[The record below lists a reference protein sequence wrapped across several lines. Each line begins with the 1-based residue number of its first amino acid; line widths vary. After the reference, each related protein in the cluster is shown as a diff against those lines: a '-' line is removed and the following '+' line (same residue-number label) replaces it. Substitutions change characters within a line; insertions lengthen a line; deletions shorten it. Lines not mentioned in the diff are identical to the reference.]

1 MILKG
6 SQRAGGSDLATH
18 LMNSFD
24 NESVEIAEV
33 YGTVAGDLHGAFAE
47 MEAVAAGT
55 KAENYLYSLS
65 INPSAPLTRE
75 QYHEAI
81 SIIED
86 RLGLSDQPRA
96 VVFHVKPG
104 NGTAAREHCHVVWSK
119 IDAGNMKAIHMA
131 YDHSKLCDLSCEL
144 AHRYG
149 LELPPGLKA
158 WEEKRRFEKDYLEA
172 TMAENA
178 QAKETGV
185 TPEQRQVEITA
196 AYSQTDTAEGFQN
209 ALLEKGYILAQGAR
223 RAFVAVDGFGKA
235 HSLTRYVKGYKA
247 KEVRG
252 RLRSLDLAE
261 LPTVDEA
268 REQVQ
273 AMQQAAED
281 RAREQTQAI
290 REQALGE
297 LKKQHA
303 QRRLP
308 LNSKEQDLLTRHA
321 SERMALHAAQRS
333 ESRSVIF
340 RIKTAVLHLIDKT
353 PGLRSVLSHI
363 TKNPNL
369 NPEQRH
375 ALETRAVDARH
386 ARERS
391 GMEREKRSMAS
402 VEARELL
409 SLERK
414 LRRQISES
422 EKQSLAPDAAPDG
435 QEKLQHLQAELE
447 EARTAR
453 EEAEELFVTFN
464 DAAEFVEGTDRAGDD
479 DEDRAPSWKERAEKT
494 RRGHRP
500 RRGKGYGYRRDE

>member
-24 NESVEIAEV
+24 NELVEIAEV

-47 MEAVAAGT
+47 FEAVAAGT
-55 KAENYLYSLS
+55 KAEQYLYSLS

-81 SIIED
+81 AEIED
-86 RLGLSDQPRA
+86 RLGLTDQPRA
-96 VVFHVKPG
+96 VVFHVKDG
-104 NGTAAREHCHVVWSK
+104 REHCHVIWSRT
-119 IDAGNMKAIHMA
+119 DVENMKAIHMSH
-131 YDHSKLCDLSCEL
+131 DHSKLCDLSCEL
-144 AHRYG
+144 AHKHG
-149 LELPPGLKA
+149 LELPPGLRA
-158 WEEKRRFEKDYLEA
+158 WEAKRKFEKDYLEA

-178 QAKETGV
+178 QAKETGI
-185 TPEQRQVEITA
+185 TPEQRQAEITA

-209 ALLEKGYILAQGAR
+209 ALLEAGYILAQGAR
-223 RAFVAVDGFGKA
+223 RAFVVVDGFGKA

-247 KEVRG
+247 KEIKG

-268 REQVQ
+268 REQVK
-273 AMQQAAED
+273 AKQQAAIE
-281 RAREQTQAI
+281 RTREQAQAI
-290 REQALGE
+290 REKALDA
-297 LKKQHA
+297 LKLLHA

-308 LNSKEQDLLTRHA
+308 LETKEQDLLVKHA
-321 SERMALHAAQRS
+321 SERMALHAAQKQ
-333 ESRSVIF
+333 ESQKVLY

-353 PGLRSVLSHI
+353 PGLRSVLAPI

-386 ARERS
+386 SRERS
-391 GMEREKRSMAS
+391 VIEREKRSMAS
-402 VEARELL
+402 VEARELK

-422 EKQSLAPDAAPDG
+422 EKQS
-435 QEKLQHLQAELE
+435 QALDQELE
-447 EARTAR
+447 EVRRAR
-453 EEAEELFVTFN
+453 EEAEDLSVTFN
-464 DAAEFVEGTDRAGDD
+464 DAAEFAEGADRAGDD
-479 DEDRAPSWKERAEKT
+479 DDDRAPSWKTRADKT

-500 RRGKGYGYRRDE
+500 RRGKGYGYRRNSE